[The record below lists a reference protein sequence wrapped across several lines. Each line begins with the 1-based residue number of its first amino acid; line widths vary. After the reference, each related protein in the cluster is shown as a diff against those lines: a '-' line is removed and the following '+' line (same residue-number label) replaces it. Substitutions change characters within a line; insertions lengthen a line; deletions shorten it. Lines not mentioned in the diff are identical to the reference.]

1 MLISLQLLA
10 LPLLVLAAPSP
21 VKRQGVAFTRPVSQ
35 LDVAGDLGEPLNV
48 IVSALSSPA
57 VLTDDGFLN
66 WLQSINF
73 STECLGLHIGDPQTA
88 NLGDGQG
95 FVDQVKE
102 YREDFGNDEVGTCLE
117 SLTGGDHLRMWRQ
130 ATTGALFLAVSQE
143 EDVTQGHTISPN
155 GYNLGRLVDTLVSRA
170 TAAAGTSHDGVNYRT
185 TSVDD
190 TTLLAPGST
199 GINHGIAQDGVV
211 KVLTI
216 TIV

>member
-1 MLISLQLLA
+1 MLLSLHLLA
-10 LPLLVLAAPSP
+10 LPLLALAAPSS
-21 VKRQGVAFTRPVSQ
+21 VRRQGVAFTRPVSQ
-35 LDVAGDLGEPLNV
+35 LDVTGTDGLGEPLNV
-48 IVSALSSPA
+48 IISALSSPA

-73 STECLGLHIGDPQTA
+73 STECLGFHIGDPQTA

-117 SLTGGDHLRMWRQ
+117 SLTGGNHLRMWRQ

-143 EDVTQGHTISPN
+143 ENVTQGHTISPN
-155 GYNLGRLVDTLVSRA
+155 GYNLGRDTLVARA
-170 TAAAGTSHDGVNYRT
+170 TVSAGTSHDGVNYRAV
-185 TSVDD
+185 SVDD
-190 TTLLAPGST
+190 TTLLAPGSS